1 MSSVEVLLDQIK
13 QALQS
18 ANPKQACQLAEQARA
33 LDSADPRLVLLHGV
47 ALRRSDRPTEA
58 IPLLEQ
64 MVEEA
69 PTLALARQELAL
81 GYQSVGRLRDAVM
94 ALETLVEQDPSLK
107 SAWRDLYHARAAEG
121 DDAGAAE
128 AYRQSLDA
136 NGLDPLLQ
144 RALGFMESGRLGMA
158 EGICR
163 EYLKH
168 HPHDVDAMRLLAE
181 VGTTLGILDEA
192 LLLLERCLELA
203 PNFTV
208 AQANYAT
215 ALARSQRFDEAL
227 ANTEALQRDEPN
239 RVSHKVQHAAVLS
252 MAGRYPEAHDKF
264 EEVLA
269 IIPDNAKILTNYG
282 HSLRYGGKGSEAV
295 AAYERAIT
303 ADPSAGEAYWSLAN
317 LKTFNFSD
325 DKLAAMQATYQAT
338 QKLGPDRYHLA
349 FAVGKALEDRA
360 EHEAA
365 FNAYADGNGIKRQF
379 SSYTVER
386 TTKQVDNMIEYC
398 QPALFDGKGHPSDA
412 PIFVLGLPRAGSTL
426 LEQILASHSQ
436 VEATAELPLIGML
449 AAEMSGAK
457 RLSEQERY
465 PHNLGSLS
473 NDERFELGQRY
484 LEGAERYRTGKAHFV
499 DKMPNNWMHIA
510 LIKMIL
516 PNAKIID
523 ARRHPLAAC
532 FANFKQLFARGQEF
546 TYGLDEIGHYYA
558 DYVRL
563 IKHLDGVMP
572 GEILTV
578 QYETV
583 VDDLETQV
591 RSILAHCGLEFEAQC
606 LRYYEKERSVRTAS
620 SEQVRQ
626 PIYRDAVD
634 TWQHYEHHLAPLKA
648 LFDEKGIAY

>member
-18 ANPKQACQLAEQARA
+18 ANPEQACQLAEQARA

-47 ALRRSDRPTEA
+47 ALRRSNQSSEA

-64 MVEEA
+64 MVKEA
-69 PTLALARQELAL
+69 PTLPLARHELAL
-81 GYQSVGRLRDAVM
+81 AYQAVGRLADAVL
-94 ALETLVEQDPSLK
+94 ALETLVEQQPSLK

-121 DDAGAAE
+121 DDSGAAE
-128 AYRQSLDA
+128 AYRRSLERD
-136 NGLDPLLQ
+136 GLDPLLL
-144 RALGFMESGRLGMA
+144 RALDFVESGRLGMA

-163 EYLKH
+163 EYLKR
-168 HPHDVDAMRLLAE
+168 HPHDVDAIRLLAE
-181 VGTTLGILDEA
+181 IGVTLGLLDEA
-192 LLLLERCLELA
+192 ILLLERCLELA
-203 PNFTV
+203 PNFV
-208 AQANYAT
+208 IAQANYAT

-227 ANTEALQRDEPN
+227 AMTVSMQQSDPSS
-239 RVSHKVQHAAVLS
+239 VSHKVQHASVLS
-252 MAGRYPEAHDKF
+252 MAGRYPEAHKKF

-269 IIPDNAKILTNYG
+269 VVPDNPKILINYG
-282 HSLRYGGKGSEAV
+282 HSLRYGGRGSDAV
-295 AAYERAIT
+295 NAYQRAIT
-303 ADPSAGEAYWSLAN
+303 ADASAGEAYWSLAN
-317 LKTFNFSD
+317 LKTFSFSD
-325 DKLAAMQATYQAT
+325 SKLNAMQAVYESTE
-338 QKLGPDRYHLA
+338 KLGPDRYHLA
-349 FAVGKALEDRA
+349 FAVGKALEDRE

-365 FNAYADGNGIKRQF
+365 FIAYSDGNAIKRQF
-379 SSYTVER
+379 SSYTAER
-386 TTKQVDNMIEYC
+386 TTQQVRDMIEC
-398 QPALFDGKGHPSDA
+398 AESSLFDGYGHPSEA

-426 LEQILASHSQ
+426 LEQILASHSK

-449 AAEMSGAK
+449 VTELAGARQAEGAI
-457 RLSEQERY
+457 SY
-465 PHNLGSLS
+465 PQGLGSLS
-473 NDERFELGQRY
+473 RDQRFELGQRY

-578 QYETV
+578 QYENV
-583 VDDLETQV
+583 VDDLEAQV
-591 RSILAHCGLEFEAQC
+591 RSILAHCGLEFEEQC

-634 TWQHYEHHLAPLKA
+634 TWQHYEHHLEPLKV